1 VTANPLADAVSK
13 FLTASGAEPPIYKV
27 IASRYCE
34 PGNMLIMDPTGTGIV
49 DIATEV
55 KHPGLKLIACP
66 TEADAER
73 VRGWAR
79 ELDLDLLEDE

>member
-1 VTANPLADAVSK
+1 MTANPLAEAVAR
-13 FLTASGAEPPIYKV
+13 FLDIGPPPVFKI
-27 IASRYCE
+27 IASHYCE
-34 PGNMLIMDPTGTGIV
+34 ADKMLIMDPVGTGIV

-55 KHPGLKLIACP
+55 KHPGLKLIVCP

-79 ELDLDLLEDE
+79 ELGLDLIDDE